1 MNLDALASS
10 QSSRETQASSPRD
23 ISRFRDI
30 EQATM
35 PVSVSAMLSSQL
47 NVRVA
52 GRVPEFDVGPSYR
65 ESAVSDCLGMEK
77 FARDNLIKDR
87 PSVMTHEG
95 TSQFWHRQRKRNCA
109 A

>member
-1 MNLDALASS
+1 MSL
-10 QSSRETQASSPRD
+10 
-23 ISRFRDI
+23 FRDI

-35 PVSVSAMLSSQL
+35 PFSVYAAMLSSQL
-47 NVRVA
+47 IVTVA

-65 ESAVSDCLGMEK
+65 ESVVSDRLGMEK
-77 FARDNLIKDR
+77 CARDSLIKDW
-87 PSVMTHEG
+87 PSFMAHDR